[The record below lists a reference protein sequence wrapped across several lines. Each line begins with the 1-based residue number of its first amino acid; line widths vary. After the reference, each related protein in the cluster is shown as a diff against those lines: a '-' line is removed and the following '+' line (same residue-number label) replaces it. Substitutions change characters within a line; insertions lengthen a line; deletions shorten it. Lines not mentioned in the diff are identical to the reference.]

1 MTVLQDASRTYERDG
16 YLTSIDIFA
25 QQEIAHFRRLF
36 DRLEEREGRET
47 CQIGLQSWHFKEE
60 FIKREK
66 SFLKNGGKFIFPLPK
81 LKVVK

>member
-60 FIKREK
+60 FI
-66 SFLKNGGKFIFPLPK
+66 SVSYTHLTLPTSD
-81 LKVVK
+81 LV